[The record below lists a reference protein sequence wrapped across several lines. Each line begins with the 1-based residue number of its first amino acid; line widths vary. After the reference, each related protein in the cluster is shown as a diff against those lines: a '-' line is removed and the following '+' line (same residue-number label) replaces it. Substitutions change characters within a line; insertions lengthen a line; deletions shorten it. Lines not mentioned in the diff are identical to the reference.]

1 LKKITQI
8 FDQVKHEL
16 IQGSYETLISSIEID
31 SRRLQKESLFIAIKG
46 VLQDGHKYIDNAIV
60 SGATCIVCT
69 DLPEELHPKLTYIR
83 VGDTHE
89 VAGQLAANFYD
100 HPSTKLRLVGVTGT
114 NGKTSIVQLSHRLFS
129 ALGIKTGML
138 STIENRI
145 GDVVLPASL
154 TTPDPITLQRL
165 LAEMVDQDCEFAFME
180 VSSHA
185 LDQGRVRG
193 VLFSVAVFTN
203 ITHDHLDYH
212 GTFDQYIKAKKV
224 LFDSLA
230 KESYALVNID
240 DRRGSV
246 MTQNTKAVIQ
256 TYALQKAAN
265 YKGRVLDNSATGL
278 HMLIDGVEL
287 FCHLVGAFNASN
299 LLAVYGIARLL
310 GREQSEV
317 LQYLSSLRPPAGRME
332 MVYDKERDIT
342 AFVDYAHTPDALK
355 NVLETI
361 SEIKRKGQQ
370 VITVVGCGGN
380 RDATKR
386 PMMTEIAARF
396 SDQVILTSDNP
407 RFEDPYEII
416 KEMQVGIPEN
426 KKHDILSIV
435 NRREAIR
442 VASSMIHHGGIILV
456 AGKGHEDYQEID
468 GVKHPFDDRLVL
480 KESFDR

>member
-1 LKKITQI
+1 MDRPI
-8 FDQVKHEL
+8 
-16 IQGSYETLISSIEID
+16 
-31 SRRLQKESLFIAIKG
+31 
-46 VLQDGHKYIDNAIV
+46 
-60 SGATCIVCT
+60 
-69 DLPEELHPKLTYIR
+69 ELHPKLTYIL

-100 HPSTKLRLVGVTGT
+100 HPSRKLKLVGVTGT

-129 ALGIKTGML
+129 ALDIKTGML
-138 STIENRI
+138 STIENKI
-145 GDVVLPASL
+145 GNVVLPSSL
-154 TTPDPITLQRL
+154 TTPDAITLQRL
-165 LAEMVDQDCEFAFME
+165 LAKMVEEHCQCAFME

-185 LDQGRVRG
+185 LDQGRVLG
-193 VLFSVAVFTN
+193 VTFSVAVFSN

-212 GTFDQYIKAKKV
+212 GTFDHYIKAKKQ
-224 LFDSLA
+224 LFDSLG
-230 KESYALVNID
+230 KESQALINID
-240 DRRGSV
+240 DRRAMV
-246 MTQNTKAVIQ
+246 MTQNTKAFVS

-265 YKGRVLDNSATGL
+265 FKGRVLDNSSSGL
-278 HMLIDGVEL
+278 HMFIDGVEV

-299 LLAVYGIARLL
+299 LMAVYGIARLIGL
-310 GREQSEV
+310 EQGEV
-317 LQYLSSLRPPAGRME
+317 LKYLSNLRPPSGRME
-332 MVYDKERDIT
+332 VVYDKTRDIT
-342 AFVDYAHTPDALK
+342 AFVDYAHTPDALQ

-386 PMMTEIAARF
+386 PMMTEIAARY

-416 KEMQVGIPEN
+416 KEMQVGIPAH

-442 VASSMIHHGGIILV
+442 IASSMIHQGGIILV
-456 AGKGHEDYQEID
+456 AGKGHEDYQEIE
-468 GVKHPFDDRLVL
+468 GKKHPFDDKLVL
-480 KESFDR
+480 RECFDR